1 MCLSGEFKESLGR
14 QDEITLSVVLK
25 LAALAPTT
33 WEFKHIHVLGPH
45 PNLLN

>member
-14 QDEITLSVVLK
+14 RDVSAVLQ

-33 WEFKHIHVLGPH
+33 WELTEMHILGPH
-45 PNLLN
+45 PDLLD